1 MPFLSSAFLTKF
13 ILSEALE
20 LAKIV
25 QQVGKKEKV
34 KTS

>member
-1 MPFLSSAFLTKF
+1 MHFSSSAFLTKF
-13 ILSEALE
+13 ILSEELD

-25 QQVGKKEKV
+25 QQVGEKEKA